1 MAWFSWLH
9 SLLNGM
15 ASALVRVIWLRHVA
29 DGITQLEHTPKG
41 GLQRWEK
48 KQDSKLRQLG
58 LFNKPT
64 LRH

>member
-1 MAWFSWLH
+1 MFKEKSLLAWFSWLL

-48 KQDSKLRQLG
+48 K
-58 LFNKPT
+58 
-64 LRH
+64 